1 MTILCPVDFS
11 AHSAAL
17 VALAAG
23 LAAGEGA
30 ELRLLHVCEPPETGA
45 AAVAPAD
52 CAAHLARLQAA
63 AGAAGAAHVT
73 TGVLRGEA
81 AATIVAEARHRR
93 ADLIVIGAHG
103 QTGLSRFLMG
113 NTAEAVLR
121 TAPCPTL
128 LVREP
133 LR

>member
-11 AHSAAL
+11 ASSAAL
-17 VALAAG
+17 VRFAATLAA
-23 LAAGEGA
+23 AAGS
-30 ELRLLHVCEPPETGA
+30 ELWLLHVCEPAESGA
-45 AAVAPAD
+45 TPQD
-52 CAAHLARLQAA
+52 CPAHLARLQVA
-63 AGAAGAAHVT
+63 AGQAGAAHVS
-73 TGVLRGEA
+73 TGLLRGEA
-81 AATIVAEARHRR
+81 AATIVAEARHRH

-133 LR
+133 ANS